1 MTRQHIKVL
10 YWNIH
15 GIYSRAIGE
24 KNQDKEL
31 IRIVEEFD
39 IICISELHTD
49 KTISIPGFVLKK
61 QKFRPKVNKSPK
73 ISGGIAVYAKQN
85 IENNFHLI
93 PNNNVDSIW
102 IRTNPSESKAVR
114 LGFYY
119 CSPEK
124 KSSNFFD
131 TIQREIE
138 RFGDDYNTYI
148 FGDMNAR
155 TKTEQEIIIHD
166 KSDDEFGI
174 STTIHIPPP
183 PRNSEDMKLLN
194 KRGKDLLDICK
205 INDLVIANGRTM
217 GDLFGK
223 YTCHQTSGSS
233 VVDYL
238 ISTYKSRE
246 NIIDFSVGSF
256 LPTLSDHCSI
266 QATIS
271 TGMILHEEEYAEVEL
286 LDLPPKYIWS
296 REHDLPFKDKLESE
310 PFKQKVS
317 QIMSSGNRPNLVHD
331 IRNLLTE
338 AADQC
343 KIKKTRKKRGKQ
355 DAPWFDEECKGLK
368 NSISTNGKKLR
379 RNPGDVSIREKL
391 YEEKRQLSK
400 LVKKKKFLYKKSI
413 VDEMCQNL
421 SSGEKKEYW
430 KMLRKLDGPPDTTK
444 YMHEQQLISHFKSI
458 LNDPNADRI
467 INSNKEY
474 SRYDTS
480 DLNGKIDKDE
490 LSLAR
495 KVLKNGKSPGLDTV
509 LNEMID
515 PLAEL
520 YPELLLK
527 LFNSILSNT
536 WISED
541 WLMSLITAIH
551 KKGAKEDP
559 DNYRGISL
567 MSCMAKL
574 FLTIINNRL
583 TTFALEHK
591 ILSPGQLGFVSGNRT
606 SDPHIILNNIVQKY
620 CHRKKKKLFG
630 CFVDFSKAFDSVPRD
645 LLLDK
650 LSKNGIN
657 GKVFEI
663 IKTIYTEDK
672 ASVKFGDK
680 FSPTFRTNRG
690 VRQGCVLSPLLF
702 NIFLSDIQNIF
713 DKCGHNPKLND
724 TEISCLLWADDI
736 LILSDTEE
744 GLQAKLDN
752 LARYCKKNKLEV
764 NTDKTKAMI
773 FTKSGRLLKHQF
785 YFRKTALENVRSY
798 KYLGFLVTPSGEIK
812 SGLEDLR
819 VRALRAIAKIRKS
832 LGPLFQNNIW
842 NTLHLYNYMVKPI
855 LLYCCDFWGT
865 LKHPKN
871 SPIERIHRSF
881 LKQLLGVR
889 QTTTTHGVHLEL
901 GTVPIIFN
909 AIKGAV
915 KNWERIRQYNCNDLL
930 MDAFEESTETNLPW
944 ATSIKQTFESNGMLE
959 TFLAAG
965 TETQE
970 SETPHILLFQRLKDQ
985 FHQDALASINEEG
998 SKLKMYGSVK
1008 TETGTEKYLTDIT
1021 NVKHRVDLTR
1031 LRLSSHSLNIETGR
1045 HTKPKT
1051 DRVDRICTLCNTNT
1065 VEDETHVLVNCP
1077 CYSDIRTE
1085 HIHET
1090 ILTANMTDYDKAV
1103 KILKSEDL
1111 KPIAKFT
1118 HEIFKTRDIMLDS
1131 LASLQDMIEK
1141 N

>member
-1 MTRQHIKVL
+1 
-10 YWNIH
+10 
-15 GIYSRAIGE
+15 
-24 KNQDKEL
+24 
-31 IRIVEEFD
+31 
-39 IICISELHTD
+39 
-49 KTISIPGFVLKK
+49 
-61 QKFRPKVNKSPK
+61 
-73 ISGGIAVYAKQN
+73 
-85 IENNFHLI
+85 
-93 PNNNVDSIW
+93 
-102 IRTNPSESKAVR
+102 
-114 LGFYY
+114 
-119 CSPEK
+119 
-124 KSSNFFD
+124 
-131 TIQREIE
+131 
-138 RFGDDYNTYI
+138 
-148 FGDMNAR
+148 
-155 TKTEQEIIIHD
+155 
-166 KSDDEFGI
+166 
-174 STTIHIPPP
+174 
-183 PRNSEDMKLLN
+183 
-194 KRGKDLLDICK
+194 
-205 INDLVIANGRTM
+205 
-217 GDLFGK
+217 
-223 YTCHQTSGSS
+223 
-233 VVDYL
+233 
-238 ISTYKSRE
+238 
-246 NIIDFSVGSF
+246 
-256 LPTLSDHCSI
+256 
-266 QATIS
+266 
-271 TGMILHEEEYAEVEL
+271 
-286 LDLPPKYIWS
+286 
-296 REHDLPFKDKLESE
+296 
-310 PFKQKVS
+310 
-317 QIMSSGNRPNLVHD
+317 
-331 IRNLLTE
+331 
-338 AADQC
+338 
-343 KIKKTRKKRGKQ
+343 
-355 DAPWFDEECKGLK
+355 
-368 NSISTNGKKLR
+368 
-379 RNPGDVSIREKL
+379 
-391 YEEKRQLSK
+391 
-400 LVKKKKFLYKKSI
+400 
-413 VDEMCQNL
+413 
-421 SSGEKKEYW
+421 
-430 KMLRKLDGPPDTTK
+430 
-444 YMHEQQLISHFKSI
+444 
-458 LNDPNADRI
+458 
-467 INSNKEY
+467 
-474 SRYDTS
+474 
-480 DLNGKIDKDE
+480 
-490 LSLAR
+490 
-495 KVLKNGKSPGLDTV
+495 
-509 LNEMID
+509 MID

-680 FSPTFRTNRG
+680 FSPTFSTNRG

-1141 N
+1141 IEKQEATTSKIEADVHKTVSNLISNVVKSESTYKVTSFDEDSLKMVVSKPKTKPKTKTKTKNYTILNVSKNGLKFILSKTK